1 MTALLNDDSAPTHC
15 GIVTYDATALHRLL
29 HVPIGARI
37 DAINR
42 LGDGSIEVLLAGT
55 DIGLPLVQPGY
66 PVPNVQLVAMVDPN
80 GRVTNSAILP
90 IDADIGALN
99 TVMPDEGQAA

>member
-1 MTALLNDDSAPTHC
+1 MTAILNDDSAPTHC
-15 GIVTYDATALHRLL
+15 GIVTYDAATLTRLL
-29 HVPIGARI
+29 HVPAGARI

-42 LGDGSIEVLLAGT
+42 KDDGSAEVLLSGT

-66 PVPNVQLVAMVDPN
+66 PVPNVQLVAMVDGA

-90 IDADIGALN
+90 IDADISALN